1 MARPL
6 ARGRH
11 GRDGDPYT
19 SCVPK
24 ATTTP
29 STGRDADT
37 LATIQVSL
45 QSVVRALGQARTHER
60 LLERAGVRLDRAGTA
75 LLYKLSLH
83 GDDPL
88 RVSALADLLGVDTPT
103 VTRKAQQLEHLG
115 YVTRDPDPEDG
126 RATRVHLTP
135 EGRTVLGRVVDAH
148 RDLLASVVADWDD
161 EERHTF
167 ADLLG
172 RFAASLQTTTEDHR
186 DQ

>member
-1 MARPL
+1 
-6 ARGRH
+6 
-11 GRDGDPYT
+11 
-19 SCVPK
+19 VPK
-24 ATTTP
+24 VTTKRAT
-29 STGRDADT
+29 GHDVDA

-45 QSVVRALGQARTHER
+45 QSIVRALGQARTHER

-83 GDDPL
+83 GDEPL

-135 EGRTVLGRVVDAH
+135 EGRTVLRHVVDAH
-148 RDLLASVVADWDD
+148 RDLLASVVAGWND
-161 EERHTF
+161 EERRTF
-167 ADLLG
+167 ADLLD
-172 RFAASLQTTTEDHR
+172 RFATSLQTTTEDHR

>member
-1 MARPL
+1 MPQA
-6 ARGRH
+6 
-11 GRDGDPYT
+11 T
-19 SCVPK
+19 SK
-24 ATTTP
+24 RAT
-29 STGRDADT
+29 GGNADV

-45 QSVVRALGQARTHER
+45 QSIVRALGQARTHER

-83 GDDPL
+83 GDEPL
-88 RVSALADLLGVDTPT
+88 RVSALADLLGVDAPT

-135 EGRTVLGRVVDAH
+135 EGRTVLSRVVDAH
-148 RDLLASVVADWDD
+148 RDLLAGVVAGWDD
-161 EERHTF
+161 QERRTF
-167 ADLLG
+167 AGLLE